1 MSRRVPAALAAAALC
16 FAVSLPA
23 AGEGESPLVSNLSPS
38 GYVTASAW
46 ATPRADDAL
55 STAGLRGNVA
65 LSGDAGETGAFKL
78 ALEWNAN
85 GAGLADAGA
94 AETTWYGPASFS
106 ASVADRASVDLS
118 LKEAWFSLYAGD
130 FDLVLGQQIVT
141 WGQADG
147 NNPTDNVNPRYV
159 GTRDATTTDEK
170 KIPVPMVNVTWNLPS
185 GDGAVQGLFLPIP
198 AVNRMPDMG
207 DFVKE
212 DIPGVSPENFEG
224 GVRGLF
230 YIGQSS
236 VSVSYLTVLDRYP
249 SDVTGFTRMMVSPM
263 PPPGIF
269 VEVPDTLGH
278 TRRQIVGIDAV
289 AFLGPYDLR
298 AEWAYTLTDDLEGT
312 DPYKKNPS
320 LSGVVQGSR
329 NFLDGRL
336 SLALSWAPTW
346 IQNFEEPPAQ
356 ALAYASRLYTGQGFA
371 LEQAVAARAQAK
383 FLNETLQAEAMLLT
397 ELAARDW
404 LATVSGTYN
413 LADGWNL
420 KGGVNLHGSFRS
432 SDDPLRQ
439 LGVFGNDAAQDSD
452 SLYLELRFDF

>member
-1 MSRRVPAALAAAALC
+1 M
-16 FAVSLPA
+16 
-23 AGEGESPLVSNLSPS
+23 
-38 GYVTASAW
+38 
-46 ATPRADDAL
+46 
-55 STAGLRGNVA
+55 
-65 LSGDAGETGAFKL
+65 
-78 ALEWNAN
+78 
-85 GAGLADAGA
+85 
-94 AETTWYGPASFS
+94 
-106 ASVADRASVDLS
+106 DLS

-269 VEVPDTLGH
+269 VITSYSIHYTKLYEPGSSRSRTTPADI
-278 TRRQIVGIDAV
+278 RRPFD
-289 AFLGPYDLR
+289 
-298 AEWAYTLTDDLEGT
+298 
-312 DPYKKNPS
+312 
-320 LSGVVQGSR
+320 
-329 NFLDGRL
+329 RL
-336 SLALSWAPTW
+336 SAGRRCTHTHSLPILS
-346 IQNFEEPPAQ
+346 
-356 ALAYASRLYTGQGFA
+356 
-371 LEQAVAARAQAK
+371 
-383 FLNETLQAEAMLLT
+383 
-397 ELAARDW
+397 
-404 LATVSGTYN
+404 
-413 LADGWNL
+413 
-420 KGGVNLHGSFRS
+420 RS
-432 SDDPLRQ
+432 SRAGARSSTLKRKRP
-439 LGVFGNDAAQDSD
+439 
-452 SLYLELRFDF
+452 